1 MTLVHLYAFTL
12 ITSEIE
18 RKTCLNVVI
27 DVTVVDSR
35 GFTDLHSLISLFLDN
50 LPLRCTFFCIAS
62 WSRFLMFCS

>member
-27 DVTVVDSR
+27 DVACGVMP
-35 GFTDLHSLISLFLDN
+35 LILGALQ
-50 LPLRCTFFCIAS
+50 TFI
-62 WSRFLMFCS
+62 L